1 MRVKLT
7 IEGDGKGFVSHVHL
21 PLVIT
26 RDPPPPPLVAHSFGL
41 FYFFPRFPGVCA
53 VGGFRVSHHFPVVLG
68 ESTCRKWSES
78 TKCKQGQSWDGL
90 VMERASFSPGRR
102 APAPEEP

>member
-1 MRVKLT
+1 MKLT

-41 FYFFPRFPGVCA
+41 FYFFPSFPGVCA
-53 VGGFRVSHHFPVVLG
+53 VGGFVLVTHHFPVVL
-68 ESTCRKWSES
+68 S
-78 TKCKQGQSWDGL
+78 
-90 VMERASFSPGRR
+90 A
-102 APAPEEP
+102 